1 MMSEVYHDGEKAIQQ
16 SVGET
21 LNAERSGS
29 VITDTIMAGAIN
41 FIEKQP
47 MAIVSSVDKNGQVWA
62 SLLIGDFGFVKVP
75 NPNALVFDGNLISS
89 AKSDIFYEN
98 IAKTPQIGLLFIELA
113 SRRRFKIN
121 GVPTIQNGKIEVKI
135 QEAYPNCP
143 KYIQKRVIS
152 LPDKFS
158 EIIPTIFQGE
168 KLDAVEKNWI
178 TKADTFF
185 VGSQSNEGRLDVNHR
200 GGNAEFVEIL
210 DDFTLKKPDYRG
222 NSMFNTF
229 GNIFQNPNVGLLFID
244 FEKGNTLQLTGKA
257 ELLFDQKTEI
267 DVQKTGG
274 TGRFWL
280 FKTEKWLRTENHHKV
295 DWEFLDYS
303 PFNP

>member
-1 MMSEVYHDGEKAIQQ
+1 MNEVYHSGEKAIQQ
-16 SVGET
+16 RVGET
-21 LNAERSGS
+21 LNADRSGA

-47 MAIVSSVDKNGQVWA
+47 MAIVSSADKNGQIWA

-75 NPNALVFDGNLISS
+75 NPNALAFNQNMIRST
-89 AKSDIFYEN
+89 KSDIFYKN
-98 IAKTPQIGLLFIELA
+98 IGEIPQIGSLFIELA

-121 GVPTIQNGKIEVKI
+121 GISTIHAGKIDVQI

-152 LPDKFS
+152 LPDNFM
-158 EIIPTIFQGE
+158 EITPSTFHGE
-168 KLDAVEKNWI
+168 KLGALEKDWMS
-178 TKADTFF
+178 KSDTLF
-185 VGSQSNEGRLDVNHR
+185 VGSQSTEGRLDVNHR
-200 GGNAEFVEIL
+200 GGNAGFVEIL
-210 DDFTLKKPDYRG
+210 DNITLKIPDYRG

-229 GNIFQNPNVGLLFID
+229 GNVFQNPNVGLLFID
-244 FEKGNTLQLTGKA
+244 FEKGHTLQLTGKA
-257 ELLFDQKTEI
+257 EFLFEQNSETDL
-267 DVQKTGG
+267 QKTGG

-280 FKTEKWLRTENHHKV
+280 FKTEQWIRTENHHKV
-295 DWEFLDYS
+295 DWEFMDYS